1 LKLREGL
8 LDHAIYCTVCNPK
21 YPVTQTP
28 DKISKISSIYFL
40 AFRCGVCVPNLS
52 SLALKLWEEIEVMA
66 GQTGIFIVMKN
77 ITPLTSLEENKQSD
91 NYLNCKSKREQQKL
105 TMI

>member
-1 LKLREGL
+1 
-8 LDHAIYCTVCNPK
+8 
-21 YPVTQTP
+21 
-28 DKISKISSIYFL
+28 
-40 AFRCGVCVPNLS
+40 VPNLS